1 MTWAAVGR
9 LLTALMKA
17 LIKPVTGGMALL
29 AARYLGRTEAEK
41 DALVEHAKKVEA
53 ANIAR
58 ADGQS
63 KGLQPEDYRD

>member
-1 MTWAAVGR
+1 MTWAAIGK
-9 LLTALMKA
+9 LLAALVKAIMKP
-17 LIKPVTGGMALL
+17 ITGGFALL
-29 AARYLGRTEAEK
+29 AARYVGRTEAEK

-58 ADGQS
+58 ADGEL